1 MIPLSLYVTIE
12 IIKLGQV
19 YFIHSDTNFYDKSS
33 DRKLECRALNITE
46 ELGQVEYVFS
56 DKTGT
61 LTENNMVFR
70 RCTIDGVD
78 YNHDRTIDAAC
89 NGMSFFKNC
98 VFLRYVC

>member
-19 YFIHSDTNFYDKSS
+19 YFIHEDSHLYDKVSNK
-33 DRKLECRALNITE
+33 KLECRALNITE

-70 RCTIDGVD
+70 RCTIGGID
-78 YNHDRTIDAAC
+78 YDHERTF
-89 NGMSFFKNC
+89 NGCANGK
-98 VFLRYVC
+98 